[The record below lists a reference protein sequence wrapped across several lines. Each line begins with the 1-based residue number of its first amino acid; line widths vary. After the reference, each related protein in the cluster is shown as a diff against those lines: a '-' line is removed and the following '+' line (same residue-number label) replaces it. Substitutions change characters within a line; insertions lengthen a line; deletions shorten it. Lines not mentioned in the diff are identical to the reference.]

1 MLKKYNMHIFI
12 AIVAVLTAYDLL
24 NWDGISI
31 VRKLVNLFAVL
42 GVLHEIEEKYWP
54 GGFHKL
60 MLKKFEINADDF
72 DVESANFAVFVFWMV
87 YLALGYIFDNMVFFF
102 LMTIVLSI
110 FEAFI
115 HTAGIKIH
123 NLNKPY
129 TPGMVTAWLMAIAAI
144 YSVIRLNGIAA
155 PIDYL
160 IAIVLFVV
168 SFAILA
174 SRIWS
179 SAGIT
184 RKDMFEKIRQ

>member
-1 MLKKYNMHIFI
+1 
-12 AIVAVLTAYDLL
+12 
-24 NWDGISI
+24 
-31 VRKLVNLFAVL
+31 
-42 GVLHEIEEKYWP
+42 
-54 GGFHKL
+54 

-72 DVESANFAVFVFWMV
+72 DVESANFAVFLFGMV

-144 YSVIRLNGIAA
+144 YSAIRLNGIAA

-184 RKDMFEKIRQ
+184 RKDMLEKIMQ